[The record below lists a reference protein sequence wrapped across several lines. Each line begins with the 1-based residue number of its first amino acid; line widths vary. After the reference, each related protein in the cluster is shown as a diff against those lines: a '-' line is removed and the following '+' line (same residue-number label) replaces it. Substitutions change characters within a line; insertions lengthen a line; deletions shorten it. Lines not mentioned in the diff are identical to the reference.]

1 MVDQSLTRIWSMR
14 AAFLALSL
22 LVIFFHLLPLETM
35 PRRWAPPDLIV
46 ALCFAWALR
55 RPDYVPALLVAGVI
69 LLTDLVFHRPPG
81 LWAALVVMAA
91 EWLKSRER
99 RQRDNTFVLE
109 WITVAGCL
117 LIITLIYRLVLLVL
131 IVSPGTFALSLM
143 QLITTIAVYPLIVLS
158 SHLVFGVRRSAPGE
172 VDRLGHSL

>member
-1 MVDQSLTRIWSMR
+1 MVDQSPARTWSMR
-14 AAFLALSL
+14 GAFLLL
-22 LVIFFHLLPLETM
+22 CLVIMFFHLLPLETT
-35 PRRWAPPDLIV
+35 PRRWAAPDLMV

-55 RPDYVPALLVAGVI
+55 RPDYVPALSVAAI
-69 LLTDLVFHRPPG
+69 MLLADLVFQRPPG
-81 LWAALVVMAA
+81 LWAALVVLAV

-117 LIITLIYRLVLLVL
+117 FVITLIYRLVLMVL
-131 IVSPGTFALSLM
+131 IVSPGALFLTLM
-143 QLITTIAVYPLIVLS
+143 QYFMTLAAYPVVVLLS
-158 SHLVFGVRRSAPGE
+158 RMVLGVRRSTPGE

>member
-1 MVDQSLTRIWSMR
+1 MVDQSPARIWTMR
-14 AAFLALSL
+14 AAFFLLC
-22 LVIFFHLLPLETM
+22 LVIMFFHLLPLETT
-35 PRRWAPPDLIV
+35 PRAWAPPDLLV

-55 RPDYVPALLVAGVI
+55 RPDYVPTLMVAGII
-69 LLTDLVFHRPPG
+69 LLADLVFQRPPG
-81 LWAALVVMAA
+81 LWAALVVLAV

-117 LIITLIYRLVLLVL
+117 FAITLIYRLVLLVL
-131 IVSPGTFALSLM
+131 ILSPGAMFLTLM
-143 QLITTIAVYPLIVLS
+143 QYFMTLATYPIVVLL
-158 SHLVFGVRRSAPGE
+158 SHLIFGVRRSTPGE